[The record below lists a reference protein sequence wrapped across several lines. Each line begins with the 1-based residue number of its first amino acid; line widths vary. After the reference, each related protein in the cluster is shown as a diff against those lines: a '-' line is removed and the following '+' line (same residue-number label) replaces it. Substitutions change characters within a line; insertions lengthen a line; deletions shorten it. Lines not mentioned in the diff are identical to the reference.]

1 MNPALELLLFA
12 GIMALAQ
19 FSPGPDMILLTR
31 TSLSDGA
38 RAGAIM
44 ACGIASGLAVHAAIA
59 LGGGSFIFTDDS
71 PFLPYAK
78 TAATIYLL
86 YLAWQV
92 WHSQPATA
100 SANPPAVHRHYLRGL
115 MCNLLNPKA
124 ALVLASLCAPFMQ
137 GDTGYTRPLAL
148 GTIIVGQGAALWIL
162 WAYLLQSKS
171 VRNAY
176 DRGNIVINRL
186 FAAFLALLAVLL
198 WLR

>member
-59 LGGGSFIFTDDS
+59 LGGGSFIFTNDS

-78 TAATIYLL
+78 TAASGYLV

-92 WHSQPATA
+92 WRSEPVTAATHA
-100 SANPPAVHRHYLRGL
+100 SPIHRHYFRGL

-124 ALVLASLCAPFMQ
+124 ALVLASICAPFMQ
-137 GDTGYTRPLAL
+137 GSTGIARPIAL
-148 GTIIVGQGAALWIL
+148 GSIIVGQGAVLWIL
-162 WAYLLQSKS
+162 WAYLLQSKNI
-171 VRNAY
+171 RAAY
-176 DRGNIVINRL
+176 DRGHVIINRI
-186 FAAFLALLAVLL
+186 FAALLLLLAALL